1 MLKKLIISTIL
12 LLSLIGCELNKSQLE
27 GKRFGYFVGFG
38 VFNVVYL
45 DINGKCESYGT
56 SSEDYSYNGLS
67 RTESGTWSIKDNKVI
82 INLSDFS
89 GEYEYT
95 GGKLVSDQKTLSE

>member
-12 LLSLIGCELNKSQLE
+12 LLSIIGCELNKSQLE

-38 VFNVVYL
+38 VFNVVYF
-45 DINGKCESYGT
+45 DVNGECVSYGT
-56 SSEDYSYNGLS
+56 SSSEYTYNGLS
-67 RTESGTWSIKDNKVI
+67 RKERGSWFIKDNKVI

-95 GGKLVSDQKTLSE
+95 GGKLVSDKRTLSE